1 MKHFQHAEGLLSRDE
16 AIEFLEKKLEISDA
30 KDLLTNN
37 PVALLDRIA
46 HHITEAVPFQNL
58 TMMSAPVGTLHV
70 PDMTKIKT
78 ELMAGRGA
86 LHHGNNMFLC
96 ELLDALD
103 FKAYLVHATVV
114 NPDDHCVVI
123 VTAMPS
129 GETGGSYLLDN
140 GIPLAYGEAV
150 PLNFEGESPVCDLG
164 HSVYKLRRDG
174 DTYTRFTAKRGNTYV
189 TSTEFK
195 NPDIV
200 FEWKRTLSFNTK
212 PFNIAEFAKVMEFP
226 YTKYF
231 GTLGNFIFSVTR
243 GDVVH
248 IIEDFDKSTAE
259 LSLKHHVIKPCGHV
273 ESRLENVEDFIACI
287 KKITTVYNDDE
298 LRGAMKNLVHY
309 KRSFNEKNGIREK
322 TNPENG
328 FPI

>member
-1 MKHFQHAEGLLSRDE
+1 MEHFQHAEGLLSRDE
-16 AIEFLEKKLEISDA
+16 AFEFLEKNLEISEA
-30 KDLLTNN
+30 KDLLYSN
-37 PVALLDRIA
+37 PVTLLDRIA
-46 HHITEAVPFQNL
+46 HHYTEAVPFQNL
-58 TMMSAPVGTLHV
+58 TMMAGPVGTLHV
-70 PDMTKIKT
+70 PDIKKINT
-78 ELMAGRGA
+78 ELMAGRGG

-103 FKAYLVHATVV
+103 FKAYIVHATVV

-129 GETGGSYLLDN
+129 GETGESYLLDN

-164 HSVYKLRRDG
+164 HSVYKFGRDG

-200 FEWKRTLSFNTK
+200 FEWKRTFSFNTK
-212 PFNIAEFAKVMEFP
+212 PFNVAEFVKIMEFP

-231 GTLGNFIFSVTR
+231 GTFGNFVFSVTR

-259 LSLKHHVIKPCGHV
+259 LSLKHHVMKPCGHV
-273 ESRLENVEDFIACI
+273 ERRLGDVDDFIACV
-287 KKITTVYNDDE
+287 KKLSTVYSEDE
-298 LRGAMKNLVHY
+298 LRRAMKNLVHY
-309 KRSFNEKNGIREK
+309 KKSFIEENGIREK
-322 TNPENG
+322 ADQEND